1 MAVDINLN
9 NVAEANPTT
18 NYTTPLDADK
28 LGIWDTAN
36 SLFKGVTWTNIKAT
50 LKTYFDGIYKPTFS
64 ENTAFNKNFGST
76 TGTVAQGNDSRFDKN
91 KTIVATTTTSS
102 HTGNTSET
110 ILYSYELAAGTF
122 TTNDRMYQELLLT
135 AIGINGVKT
144 IRTYINTTNNLSG
157 SPVLISTYYTN
168 NLLYSLVS
176 SFFVDSTT
184 SMKSYKSGISNL
196 ATFWGSSNS
205 ASGSYSIDFT
215 VTQYYIVS
223 VQLAS
228 STDVIKLEAAFLNR
242 NRL

>member
-1 MAVDINLN
+1 MAVDINLT

-28 LGIWDTAN
+28 VGIWDTAN

-50 LKTYFDGIYKPTFS
+50 LKTYFDTLYLT
-64 ENTAFNKNFGST
+64 
-76 TGTVAQGNDSRFDKN
+76 DHKN

-102 HTGNTSET
+102 HTGNTSNT
-110 ILYSYELAAGTF
+110 ILYSCEIAAGTF
-122 TTNDRMYQELLLT
+122 TTNDRIYQELLLT
-135 AIGINGVKT
+135 AIGLNGVKT

-157 SPVLISTYYTN
+157 SPVLISTYFTN
-168 NLLYSLVS
+168 HLLYSLIS
-176 SFFVDSTT
+176 TFFVDSTT
-184 SMKSYKSGISNL
+184 SMKSYKSGTSN
-196 ATFWGSSNS
+196 SSNFFGSNSS
-205 ASGSYSIDFT
+205 ALGSFSIDFT

-228 STDVIKLEAAFLNR
+228 AADVIQLESALLNR